1 MTPPIADVGP
11 CSLTARPTARRWE
24 NTAPYV
30 PHGEPKRPSA
40 GRNPRRLAF
49 ALLGALA
56 LAALCRARSR
66 RWPTP
71 VIHRLAAAD
80 ELRFAALCQQITD
93 ARRGVEQ

>member
-1 MTPPIADVGP
+1 MTPPLADVGP
-11 CSLTARPTARRWE
+11 RSLTARPAARCWE

-40 GRNPRRLAF
+40 GRNPRSLAF

-66 RWPTP
+66 RRPTP
-71 VIHRLAAAD
+71 AIHRLVAAD
-80 ELRFAALCQQITD
+80 EMRFTARCQQITD